1 MEKKVCLC
9 SNAHCLLKSFTTNS
23 SIIERHRS
31 DDLRVNDLFPFD
43 RFPKSGLGAN
53 DFEAGLVAEVDE
65 VTLVADQR
73 GLGTGNSR
81 PGHDGS
87 AGDVERTPEVVAGL
101 GQLVAELRARGAV
114 VVAKAA

>member
-1 MEKKVCLC
+1 M
-9 SNAHCLLKSFTTNS
+9 
-23 SIIERHRS
+23 
-31 DDLRVNDLFPFD
+31 NDFFPFD

-65 VTLVADQR
+65 VSLVADQR